1 MPPGTRVQAE
11 EGASAG
17 ARGQVRERLLGR
29 SGRAG
34 VGGGH
39 GGWVGAGWLK
49 SRVARCAGGLSLF
62 QVRWE
67 GFGGFSA
74 AQR

>member
-1 MPPGTRVQAE
+1 MPPGTWVQAE

-17 ARGQVRERLLGR
+17 ARGQVREKVLGR

-34 VGGGH
+34 VGGATGDG
-39 GGWVGAGWLK
+39 GGWLAKEPCSQVCWGFEFIPGALGRLW
-49 SRVARCAGGLSLF
+49 RV
-62 QVRWE
+62 
-67 GFGGFSA
+67 SA